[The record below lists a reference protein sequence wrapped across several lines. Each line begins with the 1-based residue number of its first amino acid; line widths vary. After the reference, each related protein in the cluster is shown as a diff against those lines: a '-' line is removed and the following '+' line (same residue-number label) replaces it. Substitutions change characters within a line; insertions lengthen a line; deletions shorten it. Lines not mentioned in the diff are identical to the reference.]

1 MPDLFQAGVLTD
13 EFCVAECLCEFAVG
27 ILAAQCAHIRGAKQI
42 IMIDNQQYRLD
53 FAKSK
58 LPYLQLL
65 NFDDTKDVVKSL
77 KEMTG
82 HGPDVCIEAVG
93 FHYTK
98 TLADKIQMALM
109 METDPASMLNEMI
122 MACKKRGRLS
132 IVSALQLYVFAKIL
146 VGGDMVFHV
155 LILLDPCLWI
165 YAQMCLMLSN

>member
-1 MPDLFQAGVLTD
+1 
-13 EFCVAECLCEFAVG
+13 
-27 ILAAQCAHIRGAKQI
+27 
-42 IMIDNQQYRLD
+42 MIDNQQYRLD

-58 LPYLQLL
+58 LSYLQLL

-109 METDPASMLNEMI
+109 LETDPASMLNEMI

-132 IVSALQLYVFAKIL
+132 IVSAQLYVAAR
-146 VGGDMVFHV
+146 VDVVADTVSG
-155 LILLDPCLWI
+155 
-165 YAQMCLMLSN
+165 MLSLVSLLCVDLCSNHVPDVIQAMLV

>member
-1 MPDLFQAGVLTD
+1 MMACTT
-13 EFCVAECLCEFAVG
+13 CVADCLCESAVG

-58 LPYLQLL
+58 LPYLELL

-82 HGPDVCIEAVG
+82 YGPDVCIEAVG

-98 TLADKIQMALM
+98 T
-109 METDPASMLNEMI
+109 
-122 MACKKRGRLS
+122 
-132 IVSALQLYVFAKIL
+132 
-146 VGGDMVFHV
+146 FHV
-155 LILLDPCLWI
+155 E
-165 YAQMCLMLSN
+165 

>member
-1 MPDLFQAGVLTD
+1 VIPFLVRLASSRDIDLLCIFYAAD
-13 EFCVAECLCEFAVG
+13 CLCVFAVG

-77 KEMTG
+77 KEMTN

-109 METDPASMLNEMI
+109 LETDPASMLNEMI
-122 MACKKRGRLS
+122 LACKKRGRIS
-132 IVSALQLYVFAKIL
+132 IVSASQPCVFTRIVVGEHCVCYAKSAS
-146 VGGDMVFHV
+146 
-155 LILLDPCLWI
+155 CL
-165 YAQMCLMLSN
+165 